1 MKLDRLIGILTVLL
15 QNNRVTAP
23 QLAEKFEVTRRT
35 IGRDIDALCQA
46 GIPIVTHQ
54 GGGGGISIA
63 EGYKLDKSIL
73 TSDELS
79 SIIAAL
85 KGIGSISEKTQVER
99 TLDKLAANKD
109 AVVSLQEPIVIDL
122 ASHYKGSLTPK
133 IKLIK
138 QAVLEQRLIEFD
150 YYYEKGQTHRRIEP
164 YFVIFQWTAWYRDT
178 QPGQNVYWNGFGD
191 PPSLTFRAE
200 FNDIEFNRKRQNTRE
215 LIKGRFVDG
224 NLGWIMVEDL
234 ELFAALYRKP
244 LDKPSERQQ
253 VLLELIEREGPLNI
267 QQMKEFT
274 GMLVKEIT
282 PALHRLQEAFLIYE
296 DQYDGEWDR
305 SWYKFTEMFPDIDL
319 ARYSRQESLKILLQR
334 YAYRNVLFD
343 ADMVKSFYKLPG
355 KDIKAAIDEMVT
367 NGVFT
372 EMESS
377 YLLKSDLA
385 VLQSYSGE
393 TPKFV
398 LAMHRND
405 FLVKS
410 NEHWMKE
417 QFKHPEHDTLQYLLI
432 DGEFRGASV
441 GHFKNGPYVLED
453 IILDLPKV
461 EITARKDEILETVYA
476 VNFGQNNPIK
486 RYNGED
492 L

>member
-1 MKLDRLIGILTVLL
+1 MIKMVDI
-15 QNNRVTAP
+15 QNITALRMER
-23 QLAEKFEVTRRT
+23 QFLSRRASEEEY
-35 IGRDIDALCQA
+35 IAL
-46 GIPIVTHQ
+46 
-54 GGGGGISIA
+54 
-63 EGYKLDKSIL
+63 
-73 TSDELS
+73 
-79 SIIAAL
+79 
-85 KGIGSISEKTQVER
+85 
-99 TLDKLAANKD
+99 
-109 AVVSLQEPIVIDL
+109 
-122 ASHYKGSLTPK
+122 
-133 IKLIK
+133 
-138 QAVLEQRLIEFD
+138 
-150 YYYEKGQTHRRIEP
+150 
-164 YFVIFQWTAWYRDT
+164 YRDT

-200 FNDIEFNRKRQNTRE
+200 FNDIEFNRKRQSTRE
-215 LIKGRFVDG
+215 LIKGRFVGG

-244 LDKPSERQQ
+244 LDKLSERQQ
-253 VLLELIEREGPLNI
+253 VLLELIEQEGPLNI
-267 QQMKEFT
+267 QQMKEST

-305 SWYKFTEMFPDIDL
+305 GWYKFTEMFPDVDL
-319 ARYSRQESLKILLQR
+319 ARYSRQEALKILLQR
-334 YAYRNVLFD
+334 FAYRNVLFD
-343 ADMVKSFYKLPG
+343 ADMVKSFYKLPS

-367 NGVFT
+367 DGIFT

-385 VLQSYSGE
+385 LLQTYSCE
-393 TPKFV
+393 TPKFIF
-398 LAMHRND
+398 AMHRND

-410 NEHWMKE
+410 NEHWLKK
-417 QFKHPEHDTLQYLLI
+417 QFKHPEHDILQYLLI
-432 DGEFRGASV
+432 NGEFRGASV

-461 EITARKDEILETVYA
+461 EIVTRKDEILEAVYA
-476 VNFGQNNPIK
+476 VNFGPNNPIK